1 MYRKNFIASLIV
13 ICIIFFSLISC
24 SANNESSTVEIDGS
38 STVFPIS
45 MAAAEIFRETHPE
58 IQIPVGISGT
68 GGGFKRF
75 TVGEIPISDA
85 SRPIKDQ
92 EVKDATENGI
102 DFIEKD
108 FGWGFSLYELKILK
122 PAKKINKL
130 VIKPIIP
137 IKLIAYIKGYFGRI
151 NSPKI

>member
-13 ICIIFFSLISC
+13 ICIILFTLISC
-24 SANNESSTVEIDGS
+24 SANNESSKSSTVEIDGS

-75 TVGEIPISDA
+75 IVGEIPINNA
-85 SRPIKDQ
+85 SRLIKDQ
-92 EVKDATENGI
+92 EVKDANENG
-102 DFIEKD
+102 
-108 FGWGFSLYELKILK
+108 GS
-122 PAKKINKL
+122 
-130 VIKPIIP
+130 
-137 IKLIAYIKGYFGRI
+137 
-151 NSPKI
+151 

>member
-24 SANNESSTVEIDGS
+24 SSNNESSTVEIDGS

-75 TVGEIPISDA
+75 TVGEIA
-85 SRPIKDQ
+85 Q
-92 EVKDATENGI
+92 
-102 DFIEKD
+102 F
-108 FGWGFSLYELKILK
+108 
-122 PAKKINKL
+122 
-130 VIKPIIP
+130 
-137 IKLIAYIKGYFGRI
+137 
-151 NSPKI
+151 